1 MQKSRD
7 EKYLILLGRLLLL
20 GLGFLLTIV
29 VVLLLLRLFFGLLSY
44 MAWTEYLFMAGV
56 LFLPAC
62 FFISV
67 FLVYFRRTRRH
78 PSKPVRYFSQTVF
91 VLALMAWL
99 YALGTDVIFFFQKK
113 NVDIDHYLSYS
124 LWYLA
129 GSVGLIFFIGVIQAF
144 STEKEKDWMDRTPE

>member
-20 GLGFLLTIV
+20 GFSFLLAIV
-29 VVLLLLRLFFGLLSY
+29 ILLLLLRLFFGLLSY
-44 MAWTEYLFMAGV
+44 MAWTEYIFMAGV

-78 PSKPVRYFSQTVF
+78 PSKPVRYFSQTIF
-91 VLALMAWL
+91 VVALIAWL
-99 YALGTDVIFFFQKK
+99 YALGTDALFFFQKR
-113 NVDIDHYLSYS
+113 NVDIDQYRSYS

-129 GSVGLIFFIGVIQAF
+129 GSVATIFFIGVIQAF
-144 STEKEKDWMDRTPE
+144 STEKEKDWMDRSPE